1 MSMFGCVTDHRQM
14 VIAIIIKHN
23 VINLFIDR
31 GVEFLHQMLLS
42 LLCFLKKRLL
52 ESPIEDLI
60 LVLSVSAL
68 KEIGIPWEEV
78 INLTQ
83 CI

>member
-1 MSMFGCVTDHRQM
+1 M